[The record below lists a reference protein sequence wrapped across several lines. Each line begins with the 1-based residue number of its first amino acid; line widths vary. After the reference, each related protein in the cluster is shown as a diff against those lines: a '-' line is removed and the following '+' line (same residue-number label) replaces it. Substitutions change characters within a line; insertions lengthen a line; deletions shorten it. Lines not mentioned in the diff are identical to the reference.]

1 MKFHF
6 LLFPLALA
14 LHPVKDFRVKDLG
27 TIINHN
33 NHKENVIDSL
43 PTQTKT
49 VSTTS
54 SLSSSAPTIELDNDV
69 QMVFTDNTKSIYYLT
84 SKIWDEHTNY
94 NETFRLLLDTG
105 SSISWVYNQSCESDA
120 CKQTTI
126 SKFND
131 FSRPLVIESN
141 FGLSYSGQNVEG
153 DLINGLSNDI
163 IMEFDNF
170 RISNFSFGLASTV
183 PDLFNGF
190 NVSGILGIPSSSDN
204 INRNLIHQLNEK
216 GDIDGQI
223 FGLSLLSTNQIIKY
237 IDSSSDMIDL
247 PSNYGGLMIFGSKA
261 TNDLYK
267 FTDNIYYTPLL
278 ENDDDYWLINLTNI
292 ETSND
297 TVTLKFNES
306 DSRKTIIDTGTT
318 GFVLPLYDA
327 DNLHTKLFG
336 DDLITDNKGNY
347 AFPCDCQNQNI
358 TFTINDHDF
367 EVNVNDFKGKEYT
380 TTGLEGKCASMIQ
393 GLDSQ
398 YWVFGAAFLSK
409 YYTVFDLEK
418 SQIGFGD
425 TRITSYV
432 LKEPSNVSFYSSYS
446 NTTTTSISSVSS
458 MSTTSSSSSLATSST
473 SNTEDNSATVNNVSG
488 LSLIIY
494 LLLCIIIS

>member
-1 MKFHF
+1 MKLHF
-6 LLFPLALA
+6 LLLPLVSA

-27 TIINHN
+27 KIV

-84 SKIWDEHTNY
+84 SQIWDQYTNY
-94 NETFRLLLDTG
+94 NETFQLLLDTG
-105 SSISWVYNQSCESDA
+105 SSISWVYNQSCDSDA

-153 DLINGLSNDI
+153 DLINGLANDI

-170 RISNFSFGLASTV
+170 KIGNFSFGLASTV
-183 PDLFNGF
+183 PDLFDGF
-190 NVSGILGIPSSSDN
+190 NVSGILGIPSSSDTH
-204 INRNLIHQLNEK
+204 NRNLIHQLTEK
-216 GDIDGQI
+216 GDIDQQI

-237 IDSSSDMIDL
+237 IDSNSEIIDL

-261 TNDLYK
+261 TNDLLK
-267 FTDNIYYTPLL
+267 FTDNIYYTDLID
-278 ENDDDYWLINLTNI
+278 NDDDYWLINMTNI

-297 TVTLKFNES
+297 TVTLKFNDS
-306 DSRKTIIDTGTT
+306 DSRQTIIDTGTT
-318 GFVLPLYDA
+318 GFILPLYDA
-327 DNLHTKLFG
+327 DNLHQKLFG

-347 AFPCDCQNQNI
+347 AFPCDAQTQNL
-358 TFTINDHDF
+358 TFTINDHEF
-367 EVNVNDFKGKEYT
+367 EVNVNDFKGKEYAT
-380 TTGLEGKCASMIQ
+380 AGLQGKCASMIQ

-418 SQIGFGD
+418 SRIGFGD

-432 LKEPSNVSFYSSYS
+432 LTEPSNVSFSSYS
-446 NTTTTSISSVSS
+446 NTTITSSISSSSSSSASTSSVSS
-458 MSTTSSSSSLATSST
+458 TQS
-473 SNTEDNSATVNNVSG
+473 SNTEDNSGTINNVSG
-488 LSLIIY
+488 LSLMIY